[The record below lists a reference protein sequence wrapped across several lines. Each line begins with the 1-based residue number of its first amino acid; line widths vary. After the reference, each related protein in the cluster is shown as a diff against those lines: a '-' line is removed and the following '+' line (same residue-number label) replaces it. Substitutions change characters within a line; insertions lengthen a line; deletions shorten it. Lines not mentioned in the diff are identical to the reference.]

1 MNDSLFDAIRAGDQA
16 TVDRLLAANP
26 GAAMASDA
34 TGLSALTVAAYHRQW
49 PIVERILATAPDLDQ
64 FEAAIVG
71 DVEWLRTLLDE
82 ADAEH
87 GVEREARGGPLAG
100 PGPRTGPGPL
110 EGPGPGF
117 LAGRGADDDAT
128 EPVDRRSSDG
138 FTALHLAAFFGRPE
152 AARLL
157 LDRGADPNR
166 WATGE
171 QSVQPLHSAVAGAG
185 EVVAALLIERGAD
198 VNSAQSLGY
207 TPLMGAAQNGML
219 DTVELLLARG
229 ADAKAYNDDILTAAE
244 LADRAGHPGVAAT
257 IRAAGG

>member
-1 MNDSLFDAIRAGDQA
+1 MNDAPLFAAIRAGDQA
-16 TVDRLLAANP
+16 MVDRLLAANP

-34 TGLSALTVAAYHRQW
+34 AGLSALTVAAYHRQW
-49 PIVERILATAPDLDQ
+49 PIVERILATGPDLDQ

-87 GVEREARGGPLAG
+87 GVELETRRGPLEAPGPLAG
-100 PGPRTGPGPL
+100 RD
-110 EGPGPGF
+110 
-117 LAGRGADDDAT
+117 ADDDAT
-128 EPVDRRSSDG
+128 EPVDRRSADG

-171 QSVQPLHSAVAGAG
+171 QSVQPLHSAVAGGNEA
-185 EVVAALLIERGAD
+185 VAALLVERGAN
-198 VNSAQSLGY
+198 VNSTQSLGF
-207 TPLMGAAQNGML
+207 TPLMGAAQNGMPS
-219 DTVELLLARG
+219 TVELLLARG
-229 ADAKAYNDDILTAAE
+229 ADPKAYNDDILTAAE
-244 LADRAGHPGVAAT
+244 LADRAGHPEVAAT